1 MPSSQSMAQKIKLI
15 MEWAPVLGYA
25 QKISDAQT
33 DQQFVMALGDL
44 LAFLATKTEVS
55 FDDQL
60 IAHLEA
66 VVASDEGKAL
76 IEWAAALLDGIVAM
90 EVPPEV
96 TDV

>member
-76 IEWAAALLDGIVAM
+76 IEWAASLLDGIVAM

-96 TDV
+96 TYV